1 MVDGFHQPGLGS
13 ENTGVQDTSSRGNDL
28 ATTTMDGVSMESNI
42 IKVEP
47 DSSHV
52 LVAENSLETHKMLT
66 LQTKD
71 LSCMVGLSYF
81 IVEPLQSTHLTSL
94 EAHWKPATQES
105 LISLRY

>member
-52 LVAENSLETHKMLT
+52 LVAENSLETHK
-66 LQTKD
+66 
-71 LSCMVGLSYF
+71 
-81 IVEPLQSTHLTSL
+81 IVNFSNQRLVLQSWFELL
-94 EAHWKPATQES
+94 
-105 LISLRY
+105 YG